1 MNGFIDLASTVCLAG
16 GGIFCVIG
24 AVGLIRMPDLYT
36 RMHAASVTDT
46 LGAGLVLFGL
56 ILQAG
61 LTLVMAKLVIIGVLI
76 LFTSPTATH
85 ALARAAFLRG
95 VKPVLGRPEGGA
107 WKA

>member
-1 MNGFIDLASTVCLAG
+1 MNGFVDTASTLCLAC

-24 AVGLIRMPDLYT
+24 ALGLIRMPDLYT

-46 LGAGLVLFGL
+46 LGAGLILLGL

-61 LTLVMAKLVIIGVLI
+61 LTLVAAKLLIVGVLI

-95 VKPVLGRPEGGA
+95 VKPALAGPDGGA
-107 WKA
+107 WKG

>member
-1 MNGFIDLASTVCLAG
+1 MNGFIDIASTVCLAS
-16 GGIFCVIG
+16 GGIFCVVG

-46 LGAGLVLFGL
+46 LGAGLILFGL

-61 LTLVMAKLVIIGVLI
+61 VTLVTAKLGIIGLLI
-76 LFTSPTATH
+76 VFTSPTATH
-85 ALARAAFLRG
+85 ALARAAFLKG
-95 VKPVLGRPEGGA
+95 VKPMLAGPAGDT